1 MRVITLLEVILFD
14 RHVTLVDT
22 LEAMNHAVD
31 DLLLKFDEVGSTPKN
46 DKSWRYSRD
55 EFR

>member
-31 DLLLKFDEVGSTPKN
+31 DLLLKFDGLGSTPKN

>member
-22 LEAMNHAVD
+22 HEAMNHAVD
-31 DLLLKFDEVGSTPKN
+31 DLL
-46 DKSWRYSRD
+46 
-55 EFR
+55 